1 MKEDFELVK
10 KLVAETGVSYTEA
23 KAVLEKT
30 EWDILDAIIELESQ
44 GRTVGASSFSTRPE
58 SEQGG
63 TESDK
68 RKEGAKKKREESR
81 KKRNEYKKNT
91 VGVMEW
97 LVSVLDKGNANS
109 IEMYRNGE
117 RKIGL
122 PVTVFVLLLI
132 LSCSAIL
139 ILMLVSL
146 FFGCRYRFTGP
157 DLERDDVNSVMGK
170 ATDCA
175 ESIKK
180 EIKNISNKEDKEF

>member
-44 GRTVGASSFSTRPE
+44 GRTVGASSFSTRLE

-63 TESDK
+63 ADSDK

-81 KKRNEYKKNT
+81 KKRNEYKENT

-139 ILMLVSL
+139 ILMLISL

-180 EIKNISNKEDKEF
+180 EFKNMSSKEDKES

>member
-44 GRTVGASSFSTRPE
+44 GRTVGASSFSTRLE

-81 KKRNEYKKNT
+81 KKRNEYKENT

-139 ILMLVSL
+139 ILMLISL

-180 EIKNISNKEDKEF
+180 EFKNMSSKEDKES